1 MNLKDMKLGARLGL
15 GFAALLALMVLMIAL
30 AIARFNSV
38 GESSHTV
45 ISQDWVKADAAATIS
60 ATTRANAR
68 RTLELL
74 LVTDKAQADK
84 VREFIDA
91 NRKKVGESVE
101 VLDKLVYSPEG
112 KLLLTKI
119 KEARATYVA
128 SFSRVDKLV
137 QDAKRDEASK
147 LMFSETLPAL
157 DVLQGHV
164 TALSALQKKLVEASG
179 SAIEQDILFARTLML
194 AIGLAGLI
202 VGSLIAWWLT
212 RSITGPI
219 GEAVKLAQ
227 TVAAGDLTSRI
238 DVTRNDETGQL
249 LNALSAMNESL
260 VRVVGQVRQSSDSI
274 ATGSSQI
281 ASGNADLS
289 QRTEEQAS
297 NLQQTAASMEQ
308 LTSTVKSN
316 ADTARQATQLAS
328 SASAVAAQGGVVVGQ
343 VVQMMEAITA
353 SSKKIADITGVID
366 GIAFQTNILALN
378 AAVEAARAGD
388 HGKGFAV
395 VASEVR
401 SLAQRSAAAAKEI
414 KALITDSVEKVE
426 AGSQRVDEAGRTMSD
441 IVTQV
446 KRVNDL
452 IGEIGSATIEQTQG
466 IGQIGDAVSQLD
478 QVTQQNAA
486 LVEESAAAADSL
498 SQQASKL
505 VEAVSVFKLDPDETR
520 SMIAGAQVFSR
531 VQAKAPAHG
540 ANRKEAS
547 RAAAAAS
554 VKPLPARN
562 TPTTTVGAAD
572 EWATF

>member
-30 AIARFNSV
+30 AITRFNSV
-38 GESSHTV
+38 GESSHKI

-74 LVTDKAQADK
+74 LVTDKAQADE

-119 KEARATYVA
+119 KEARSTYVV
-128 SFSRVDKLV
+128 SFGRVDKLV

-179 SAIEQDILFARTLML
+179 SAIEQDIVFARSLML
-194 AIGLAGLI
+194 AIGLAGVM

-274 ATGSSQI
+274 ATGSS
-281 ASGNADLS
+281 
-289 QRTEEQAS
+289 
-297 NLQQTAASMEQ
+297 
-308 LTSTVKSN
+308 
-316 ADTARQATQLAS
+316 
-328 SASAVAAQGGVVVGQ
+328 
-343 VVQMMEAITA
+343 
-353 SSKKIADITGVID
+353 
-366 GIAFQTNILALN
+366 
-378 AAVEAARAGD
+378 
-388 HGKGFAV
+388 
-395 VASEVR
+395 
-401 SLAQRSAAAAKEI
+401 
-414 KALITDSVEKVE
+414 
-426 AGSQRVDEAGRTMSD
+426 
-441 IVTQV
+441 
-446 KRVNDL
+446 
-452 IGEIGSATIEQTQG
+452 
-466 IGQIGDAVSQLD
+466 
-478 QVTQQNAA
+478 
-486 LVEESAAAADSL
+486 
-498 SQQASKL
+498 
-505 VEAVSVFKLDPDETR
+505 
-520 SMIAGAQVFSR
+520 
-531 VQAKAPAHG
+531 
-540 ANRKEAS
+540 
-547 RAAAAAS
+547 
-554 VKPLPARN
+554 
-562 TPTTTVGAAD
+562 
-572 EWATF
+572 